1 MSEGATAVCSLNLF
15 TSSLL
20 ISVMSATVMHCRSKF
35 VSSVLCQCSAEP
47 RRHVEKASRIRASVC
62 MLARCL
68 RRSVNAYTSVYI
80 IDFPDAA
87 AASSSCRSGL
97 K

>member
-15 TSSLL
+15 MSSLL
-20 ISVMSATVMHCRSKF
+20 ISVMSAIVMHCRSKS
-35 VSSVLCQCSAEP
+35 VSSVLCHFSAKP
-47 RRHVEKASRIRASVC
+47 QRHVEKASRIRALVC

-68 RRSVNAYTSVYI
+68 RRSMNAYISVYI
-80 IDFPDAA
+80 IDFLDAA